1 MTEPRENLVYF
12 LFSVYCFLF
21 YNMVLQPL
29 FNPGQALCCCVFV
42 VSWLFPEVSKC
53 FSVFRH
59 DPNVSEHGGLVAVVV
74 VVASAAP
81 WCFRQ
86 C

>member
-1 MTEPRENLVYF
+1 
-12 LFSVYCFLF
+12 
-21 YNMVLQPL
+21 MVSEPL
-29 FNPGQALCCCVFV
+29 FDPCHALCCCVFFV